1 MNMFQVAP
9 LSEIAELNPALQD
22 RLAPTESVA
31 FVPMASV
38 DAAAGC
44 VATMSQRPFADVS
57 KGYTPMLSGDLLV
70 AKITPCFENGKIA
83 QAMLPVRYGFGST
96 EFHVV
101 RPRANRIDARYLLH
115 YLRLQRIRKEG
126 EKRMTGSAGQRRVP
140 QAFLADLPVPF
151 PSIPE
156 QRRIAAILDQ
166 TEALRTQRRKALGLL
181 DHLRASIFVSMFGS
195 PVRPAFPLGSI
206 RNDVEASSGKSSKG
220 VIATERTAFP
230 IYGGNGING
239 WATRTLFDLP
249 VLVFGRV
256 GQQCGNAFLTDGPA
270 WVTDNAIV
278 VQIRNMDALHPRFV
292 LDAFSH
298 TDFARRVRHLDLP
311 FINQGMI
318 LDTSIVLPPI
328 ALQLEYVARMSQVD
342 RLSASHRASLA
353 HLDALFASLQHR
365 AFRGEL

>member
-1 MNMFQVAP
+1 MSALHVSR
-9 LSEIAELNPALQD
+9 LSEIAELNPVLQD
-22 RLAPTESVA
+22 RLAPGDSVA

-38 DAAAGC
+38 DATAGR
-44 VATMSQRPFADVS
+44 VTSIGQRPYSDVS

-101 RPRANRIDARYLLH
+101 RPHPDRVDDRYLLH
-115 YLRLQRIRKEG
+115 YLRLQRVRAEG

-140 QAFLADLPVPF
+140 QAFLADLPVPV
-151 PSIPE
+151 PTLVE

-166 TEALRTQRRKALGLL
+166 ANALRTQRRAALALL
-181 DHLRASIFVSMFGS
+181 DDLRASIFLSMFGS
-195 PVRPAFPLGSI
+195 PASPNFALGPI
-206 RNDVEASSGKSSKG
+206 RNDAEASSGKSSKG
-220 VIATERTAFP
+220 VLATQRTEFP

-239 WATRTLFDLP
+239 WATRPLYKEP

-256 GQQCGNAFLTDGPA
+256 GQQCGNAFLTNGPA
-270 WVTDNAIV
+270 WITDNAIV
-278 VQIRNMDALHPRFV
+278 VRIKNAKSVHPRFV

-311 FINQGMI
+311 FINQSMI
-318 LDTSIVLPPI
+318 LDTPVVLPPI
-328 ALQLEYVARMSQVD
+328 ALQIQYVDRMAQVD
-342 RLSASHRASLA
+342 GLSATHRASLA